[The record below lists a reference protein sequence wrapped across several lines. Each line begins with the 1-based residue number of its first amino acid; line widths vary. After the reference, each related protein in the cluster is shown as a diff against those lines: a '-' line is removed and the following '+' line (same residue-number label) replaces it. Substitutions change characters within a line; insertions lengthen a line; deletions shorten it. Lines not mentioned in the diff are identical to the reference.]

1 MRHTRILFPL
11 AAVLMLG
18 ACGTMMEGQTQ
29 KVQVVT
35 PGASESECVLDNG
48 VRVPVNGGDTVTVQR
63 NGNKMVIEC
72 YASGNRYQKVVI
84 PPDMN
89 AWSAGNVV
97 TGIVPGMAYDHLA
110 GGLYAYPDRIEIDF
124 IGTPTRGYETPAY
137 MNKDAPNPYA
147 QAIEPYGP
155 ADAELP
161 SDGTYLKRGLEKSA
175 PVMGGNPFEGLR
187 PSAGGAAPVSS
198 PSPVAATPSAV
209 PAPSA
214 ASMSVTEQLTR
225 SMNPSVFQR

>member
-1 MRHTRILFPL
+1 MRHTKIMLPF

-18 ACGTMMEGQTQ
+18 ACGTMMGGQTQ

-48 VRVPVNGGDTVTVQR
+48 VRVPVTGGDTATVQR
-63 NGNKMVIEC
+63 NGNKMVVEC
-72 YASGNRYQKVVI
+72 YASGDRYQKVVI
-84 PPDMN
+84 SPDMN

-97 TGIVPGMAYDHLA
+97 TGIVPGVAYDHVA
-110 GGLYAYPDRIEIDF
+110 GGLYAYPYRIEIDF
-124 IGTPTRGYETPAY
+124 IGTPTRGYETPGY

-147 QAIEPYGP
+147 QAIEPYG
-155 ADAELP
+155 AAEAKLP
-161 SDGTYLKRGLEKSA
+161 SDGSYLKRGLEKA
-175 PVMGGNPFEGLR
+175 GPAMGGNPFEGLR

-198 PSPVAATPSAV
+198 PAPVTT
-209 PAPSA
+209 APSA
-214 ASMSVTEQLTR
+214 APASAPAMSVTEQLTR